1 MIPPWCDQMRPGSL
15 PMSLGRIT
23 IVSLSPYFP
32 IGEYLTRCEVK
43 RRPNDGFG
51 IAKVLYL
58 VRFAGRELGMLA
70 LPPRA
75 ATEGSF
81 NAWDGS
87 SALPTTFGASIRTAY
102 LYQSA
107 VNASAAIE

>member
-1 MIPPWCDQMRPGSL
+1 
-15 PMSLGRIT
+15 MSLGRIT
-23 IVSLSPYFP
+23 IVSPSPYFP

-51 IAKVLYL
+51 TAKVLYL

-70 LPPRA
+70 LPPQGT

-81 NAWDGS
+81 NARGGS
-87 SALPTTFGASIRTAY
+87 SALPSAS
-102 LYQSA
+102 SA
-107 VNASAAIE
+107 TISDGVFVPKGGECICSG

>member
-1 MIPPWCDQMRPGSL
+1 
-15 PMSLGRIT
+15 MSLGRIT
-23 IVSLSPYFP
+23 IVSHWPYFP

-51 IAKVLYL
+51 TVKVLYL

-70 LPPRA
+70 LPPRGA
-75 ATEGSF
+75 ATEESF

-87 SALPTTFGASIRTAY
+87 SALPSASGATISDGVFVPKRGECIC
-102 LYQSA
+102 S
-107 VNASAAIE
+107 